1 MIAALMAPIEMP
13 LTHSGWMPDRLSRFK
28 RSPWPIDRGD

>member
-13 LTHSGWMPDRLSRFK
+13 AIHSGSKSWWHSA
-28 RSPWPIDRGD
+28 W